1 VPRELL
7 PAAVLCGSKDEEE
20 NAMDAISRPQDQRTR
35 VSIEAS
41 DFSCEGTVHLS
52 GIRLSDVMN
61 EKYPFLAVIDAV
73 VVHRLPGT
81 AEKRLL
87 KYETILIRKGEIKY
101 VVPIDTLVAE
111 PKSPSGLLAVQ
122 SPD

>member
-1 VPRELL
+1 VL
-7 PAAVLCGSKDEEE
+7 AAALCTSRDEEE
-20 NAMDAISRPQDQRTR
+20 NAMDAIARPQDQRAR

-61 EKYPFLAVIDAV
+61 EKYPFLPVIDAI

-87 KYETILIRKGEIKY
+87 KYDTILIRKGEIKY
-101 VVPIDTLVAE
+101 VVPIDTPVPE
-111 PKSPSGLLAVQ
+111 PRTPSGLLAVQ